1 MTDPI
6 ADMLARIKNA
16 NKEMHE
22 TVAIPASNKK
32 IKIVEILKSEG
43 FIVDYTIND
52 IDSVKKEIIVTLKYK
67 GAKRV
72 ITGMKRISKPSLRV
86 YVSSD
91 QLPKVYN
98 GLGTAIIT
106 TNKGIMTDREAR
118 KQKIGGEVIA
128 YVW

>member
-16 NKEMHE
+16 NKEMHQ

-43 FIVDYTIND
+43 FIVDYTVND
-52 IDSVKKEIIVTLKYK
+52 IDSVKKEIVVTLKYK

-86 YVSSD
+86 YVSAD

-118 KQKIGGEVIA
+118 KEKIGGEVIA

>member
-22 TVAIPASNKK
+22 TVTIPASNKK

-43 FIVDYTIND
+43 FIVDYTVND
-52 IDSVKKEIIVTLKYK
+52 IDTVKKEIVVTLKYK

-86 YVSSD
+86 YVPAD
-91 QLPKVYN
+91 KLPKVYN

-106 TNKGIMTDREAR
+106 TNKGIMTDKKAR
-118 KQKIGGEVIA
+118 QEKIGGEVIA